1 MVCTETD
8 SMEMNKH
15 VVDMYRALVD
25 GLEVV
30 SEFDKWPIREAAD
43 EPAAAG
49 APAAAAG
56 AAAGPSG
63 QSQ

>member
-1 MVCTETD
+1 
-8 SMEMNKH
+8 MEMNSH
-15 VVDMYRALVD
+15 VVDMYRGLVD

-30 SEFDKWPIREAAD
+30 SEFDEWPIRD
-43 EPAAAG
+43 TAG
-49 APAAAAG
+49 EPAAAAG